1 MDGTVKISKLPVNKL
16 ALLVATIGALVT
28 NVTARVGATDR
39 SRPAN
44 DYEYEHPPAHAS
56 GAAGEQE
63 KNQKYTCLMHPEV
76 INDHPGNCPK
86 CGMKLVPVEEG
97 KRPTSNS
104 DRSRAGVQ
112 RPISK
117 VGAIDPNRPQHEHDH
132 PPSVA
137 AATSGATGEHDHEHE
152 HERMQMGMEMHSTID
167 LADPMSRE
175 GSGTSWIP
183 DSSPMYGRMFM
194 FGDNMLMLHGAIF
207 PRYTNVSTRRG
218 DDRID
223 APNWFMGMFSRPL
236 WNDAQFGS
244 RLMMSLDPLTE
255 QGRGYPLLFQT
266 GEEWQGQPL
275 HDRQH
280 PHDLFDE
287 LSFSLSQKFE
297 HDLSGYIYFGYPG
310 EPALGPPTFMHRPSA
325 MDDPDAPIGHHW
337 QDSTHITFGVATG
350 GLQWRDIKIEGS
362 IFTGREPDEDRYDF
376 DRPRFDSY
384 SGRLSWNPTRNLALQ
399 VSYGYIKSPEELD
412 PKTNIH
418 RTTASA
424 IYNLPLGNDTNWSNT
439 FVWGQ
444 NNATE
449 EGKTQSFLIES
460 NYQRGRDTVYFRWEH
475 VGKSGHELVL
485 NEAAHTR
492 IFPVAGYTLGYVRD
506 LSHGNGIDIGLGTQF
521 TINNRPDTLDR
532 YYGDDLGYAFQFFLR
547 IRPSLH
553 SHGEHEHGEH
563 VAGMQK

>member
-1 MDGTVKISKLPVNKL
+1 MRKHIAAIIASAVAVLPNHTVIAQHSHRERQVEHEHEHEHEHEKI
-16 ALLVATIGALVT
+16 
-28 NVTARVGATDR
+28 
-39 SRPAN
+39 
-44 DYEYEHPPAHAS
+44 
-56 GAAGEQE
+56 
-63 KNQKYTCLMHPEV
+63 QKYTCLMHPEV
-76 INDHPGNCPK
+76 VTDHPGNCPK
-86 CGMKLVPVEEG
+86 CGMKLFPMAED
-97 KRPTSNS
+97 KRPTLNPAM
-104 DRSRAGVQ
+104 R
-112 RPISK
+112 
-117 VGAIDPNRPQHEHDH
+117 DPTQKSEHAMHNANAMSMPHHENG
-132 PPSVA
+132 SE
-137 AATSGATGEHDHEHE
+137 S
-152 HERMQMGMEMHSTID
+152 MNMEMHSTVD
-167 LADPMSRE
+167 LADPMNRE
-175 GSGTSWIP
+175 GSGTSWLP

-194 FGDNMLMLHGAIF
+194 FGENMLMLHGAIF

-223 APNWFMGMFSRPL
+223 APNWFMAMFSHPL
-236 WNDAQFGS
+236 GDSTQFGS

-266 GEEWQGQPL
+266 GESWNGEPL

-297 HDLSGYIYFGYPG
+297 HDLSTYIYFGYPG
-310 EPALGPPTFMHRPSA
+310 EPALGPPAFMHRPSA

-350 GLQWRDIKIEGS
+350 GLQWRDVKIEGS

-424 IYNLPLGNDTNWSNT
+424 IYNLALGHDTNWSNT

-475 VGKSGHELVL
+475 VAKSGHELVL

-492 IFPVAGYTLGYVRD
+492 IFPVSAYTLGYVRD

-532 YYGDDLGYAFQFFLR
+532 YYGDDLGYAFEFFLR

-553 SHGEHEHGEH
+553 SPNAHGHSEH
-563 VAGMQK
+563 VAGTEK

>member
-1 MDGTVKISKLPVNKL
+1 MQKRIFILASAITFAIS
-16 ALLVATIGALVT
+16 AAAQ
-28 NVTARVGATDR
+28 VGAIDPFDYR
-39 SRPAN
+39 SGQALNRPGN
-44 DYEYEHPPAHAS
+44 EHDYEQEH
-56 GAAGEQE
+56 E
-63 KNQKYTCLMHPEV
+63 KKQKYTCPMHPEV
-76 INDHPGNCPK
+76 VANYPGNCPK
-86 CGMKLVPVEEG
+86 CGMKLVPVDEEK
-97 KRPTSNS
+97 KRPTPINREQAHNAQQSTSNHL
-104 DRSRAGVQ
+104 RH
-112 RPISK
+112 
-117 VGAIDPNRPQHEHDH
+117 PQHQSHQTHDSSGMAMPHHDNSANAMH
-132 PPSVA
+132 PPS
-137 AATSGATGEHDHEHE
+137 
-152 HERMQMGMEMHSTID
+152 HERHEMHMEMHSTID

-175 GSGTSWIP
+175 GSGTSWLP
-183 DSSPMYGRMFM
+183 DSSPMYGKMFM
-194 FGDNMLMLHGAIF
+194 FGEDMLMLHGAIF

-223 APNWFMGMFSRPL
+223 APNWFMGMYSHPL
-236 WNDAQFGS
+236 GDSTQIGA

-255 QGRGYPLLFQT
+255 GGRGYPLLFQT
-266 GEEWQGQPL
+266 GESWHDQPL

-287 LSFSLSQKFE
+287 LSVSLSQKFG
-297 HDLSGYIYFGYPG
+297 HDFSAYVYFGYPG
-310 EPALGPPTFMHRPSA
+310 EPALGPPAFMHRPSA

-337 QDSTHITFGVATG
+337 QDSTHITFGVATA
-350 GLQWRDIKIEGS
+350 GLVWRNIKVEGS

-384 SGRLSWNPTRNLALQ
+384 SGRVSWNPTKNLALQ
-399 VSYGYIKSPEELD
+399 VSHGYIKSPEAVD

-424 IYNLPLGNDTNWSNT
+424 IYNLPLGPDRNWSNT

-444 NNATE
+444 NNTTG

-475 VGKSGHELVL
+475 VAKSGHELVL

-492 IFPVAGYTLGYVRD
+492 IFPVSAYTLGYVRD
-506 LSHGNGIDIGLGTQF
+506 LSHGNGIDIGLGTQV

-553 SHGEHEHGEH
+553 SHGAHEHAEH
-563 VAGMQK
+563 VAGTQK

>member
-1 MDGTVKISKLPVNKL
+1 LGFVCAMTL
-16 ALLVATIGALVT
+16 AATAQ
-28 NVTARVGATDR
+28 VGAIDLNH
-39 SRPAN
+39 PQMVH
-44 DYEYEHPPAHAS
+44 EH
-56 GAAGEQE
+56 EQE
-63 KNQKYTCLMHPEV
+63 HEKMQKYTCPMHPEV
-76 INDHPGNCPK
+76 ITDHPGNCPK
-86 CGMKLVPVEEG
+86 CGMKLVPLKEK
-97 KRPTSNS
+97 KRRTSN
-104 DRSRAGVQ
+104 VQ
-112 RPISK
+112 RSTSK
-117 VGAIDPNRPQHEHDH
+117 VGAMESPAVASHPLRDPNRPRHEHDH

-137 AATSGATGEHDHEHE
+137 AATHGAAAEHE
-152 HERMQMGMEMHSTID
+152 HEKMHPPSHDSGAAGMEMHSTID
-167 LADPMSRE
+167 LADPMGRE

-223 APNWFMGMFSRPL
+223 APNWFMAMFSHPL
-236 WNDAQFGS
+236 GESTQFGS

-255 QGRGYPLLFQT
+255 GGRGYPLLFQT
-266 GEEWQGQPL
+266 GEVWNGEPL

-310 EPALGPPTFMHRPSA
+310 EPALGPPAFMHRPSA

-337 QDSTHITFGVATG
+337 QDSTHITFGVATLG
-350 GLQWRDIKIEGS
+350 AQWRNVKLEGS

-399 VSYGYIKSPEELD
+399 VSYGYIKSPEELH
-412 PKTNIH
+412 PETKIH

-424 IYNLPLGNDTNWSNT
+424 IYNLPLGRDTNWSNT

-460 NYQRGRDTVYFRWEH
+460 NYQSGRNTVYFRWER
-475 VGKSGHELVL
+475 VQKSGHELVL
-485 NEAAHTR
+485 DESDESE
-492 IFPVAGYTLGYVRD
+492 IFPVSGYTLGYVRD
-506 LSHGNGIDIGLGTQF
+506 LSHGKGIDIGLGTQF
-521 TINNRPDTLDR
+521 TINDRPDSLDR

-547 IRPSLH
+547 IRPSQH
-553 SHGEHEHGEH
+553 SHGEHDHAEH
-563 VAGMQK
+563 VAGMEK